1 MVVHYDNTKE
11 LTRGDTGMYSVSLFD
26 ESGAEYVPDETE
38 TLTFYLMKKDC
49 DDVSEALLVKD
60 IPTDTMQLE
69 LEPQDTENLA
79 TGTYAYRIKLID
91 EFGHKYTV
99 IKSKLKLIC

>member
-1 MVVHYDNTKE
+1 MAVHFDNSKE
-11 LTRGDTGMYSVSLFD
+11 HTRGDTGLYTVSLYD
-26 ESGAEYVPDETE
+26 EEGTEYIPDATE

-49 DDVSEALLVKD
+49 DDVSEALLVKN

-79 TGTYAYRIKLID
+79 VGTYAYRVKLID
-91 EFGHKYTV
+91 EYGHKYTV